1 MGSGSGAIVCV
12 MSAVEEGENCAG
24 GDAAA
29 PSLTQGELK
38 IICDDFDE
46 CDADKDGRLSM
57 PEIKQLLHKQLERVP
72 TEKESEDWLRQFD
85 SNLDGDV
92 TLQEYLS
99 TMMPGGYCP
108 PPPPEGWEP
117 HVQAKFGYLH
127 FSDTLL
133 GQGAAGSVWSGK
145 YWDGLRSIDVAIKVI
160 GKVSSRRTRQD
171 WLREAMVIGLLSK
184 WDHPHVMKYYEV
196 FEMPPDSDQD
206 CTKLLPGD
214 GCLIM
219 ECGVPI
225 KANPGSLHD
234 ERALMSAQVL
244 VSGIKCLAFVHLLGV
259 FHRDIKVPN
268 FVHASDGTI
277 RMVDFSACKV
287 QLYEG
292 MQGVKKIG
300 TDMYMA
306 PEIVLSN
313 KYDSK
318 VDIFS
323 LAITVLY
330 CYSGQYPFNTSLFNA
345 YVKKPTARNKRALAA
360 SYTDQV
366 GKLLDGGGQ
375 LLELVKAV
383 VEKMLVFEP
392 EKRASA
398 GELLEMEEIKEIAT
412 LCGVPMDP
420 ELIER
425 VTEKKNNKLATSG
438 DMLSLSTLGLEGM
451 ASPAGGCAPEA
462 GSAAE
467 EQSEFIKDHSDLFAR
482 FDFDGDGEVSEA
494 DMVMVRDEVHNAIAH
509 KDPHVPQIVAG
520 WLELNP
526 DITVKGPQGCTLP
539 ELLCKHASSRNG
551 NGRRGSSMMQMVLD
565 TGSISSDELGRL
577 FLIAIDAHNPN
588 CCDFAELFIDA
599 GMDLNVKD
607 ANGSTVLHRMA
618 VDGDIDSVELLLQR
632 GADVDSLDGDGR
644 TPMLAAA
651 ATHTNNVLR
660 IVKMLIKKGAKKDA
674 CDKQNKNAYELAKS
688 PKVRKFFRP
697 W

>member
-57 PEIKQLLHKQLERVP
+57 PEIKQLLHKQLERIP

-145 YWDGLRSIDVAIKVI
+145 YWDGLR
-160 GKVSSRRTRQD
+160 
-171 WLREAMVIGLLSK
+171 
-184 WDHPHVMKYYEV
+184 
-196 FEMPPDSDQD
+196 
-206 CTKLLPGD
+206 
-214 GCLIM
+214 
-219 ECGVPI
+219 
-225 KANPGSLHD
+225 
-234 ERALMSAQVL
+234 
-244 VSGIKCLAFVHLLGV
+244 
-259 FHRDIKVPN
+259 
-268 FVHASDGTI
+268 
-277 RMVDFSACKV
+277 
-287 QLYEG
+287 
-292 MQGVKKIG
+292 
-300 TDMYMA
+300 
-306 PEIVLSN
+306 
-313 KYDSK
+313 
-318 VDIFS
+318 
-323 LAITVLY
+323 
-330 CYSGQYPFNTSLFNA
+330 
-345 YVKKPTARNKRALAA
+345 
-360 SYTDQV
+360 
-366 GKLLDGGGQ
+366 
-375 LLELVKAV
+375 
-383 VEKMLVFEP
+383 
-392 EKRASA
+392 
-398 GELLEMEEIKEIAT
+398 
-412 LCGVPMDP
+412 
-420 ELIER
+420 
-425 VTEKKNNKLATSG
+425 
-438 DMLSLSTLGLEGM
+438 
-451 ASPAGGCAPEA
+451 
-462 GSAAE
+462 
-467 EQSEFIKDHSDLFAR
+467 
-482 FDFDGDGEVSEA
+482 
-494 DMVMVRDEVHNAIAH
+494 
-509 KDPHVPQIVAG
+509 
-520 WLELNP
+520 
-526 DITVKGPQGCTLP
+526 
-539 ELLCKHASSRNG
+539 
-551 NGRRGSSMMQMVLD
+551 
-565 TGSISSDELGRL
+565 SISSDELGRL